1 MLLSEY
7 FISRRCAFEWA
18 FLGDD
23 QSILTVIMRNMI
35 LLTFLDRFEE
45 SLRVFL
51 KEEDIRFNLTKILL
65 YLFSLSFLI

>member
-1 MLLSEY
+1 MGN
-7 FISRRCAFEWA
+7 I
-18 FLGDD
+18 
-23 QSILTVIMRNMI
+23 I